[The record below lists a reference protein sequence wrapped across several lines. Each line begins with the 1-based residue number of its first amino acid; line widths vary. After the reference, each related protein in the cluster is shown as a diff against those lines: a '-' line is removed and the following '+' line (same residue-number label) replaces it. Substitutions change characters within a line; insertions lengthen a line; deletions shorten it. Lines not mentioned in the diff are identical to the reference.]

1 MSSRKQAEQER
12 AAKLALVRAE
22 QRRKE
27 RRRDM
32 LIFGTVALVI
42 VGLIGTTAVM
52 LSRESD
58 RKAAIEAAADQPIDG
73 VEEFADLG
81 RDHVAEPVNYEQTPP
96 VGGNHA
102 GVWTNCGVYEDALVN
117 EESVHS
123 LEHGAVWITY
133 TDAAP
138 QDQVEALRTLAQRN
152 PYVLL
157 SPFDGQSTPIVA
169 SAWGVQLP
177 LDDAADPR
185 LEQFLAK
192 YQQGE
197 QTPEPGAPCTGGTG
211 APA

>member
-1 MSSRKQAEQER
+1 
-12 AAKLALVRAE
+12 
-22 QRRKE
+22 
-27 RRRDM
+27 
-32 LIFGTVALVI
+32 
-42 VGLIGTTAVM
+42 M